1 MSTSKA
7 PAIIITNSG
16 TITVSTKGKTYSAAP
31 SHANYTAIKNAVK
44 AKQWAKLPKLF
55 DVGEA
60 INRRGR
66 KTITV
71 KNGQVLC
78 DGVPLHNMVV
88 DRIFQFMKEGLDF
101 KPLVNFL
108 RKLVKNPSENSVAQL
123 YKFMEANNLPVTW
136 DGYILC
142 YKRVTD
148 DYRDFHTRS
157 IDNRPGAKPKMLRS
171 NVADDPNS
179 ACHTGLHVGGLNYV
193 HDFANEGHVMLVKVD
208 PVNVVSV
215 PNDSS
220 CGKCR
225 VCEYEVLSEFYE
237 GQNRK
242 AEVRQT
248 ELENID
254 RDSYDEDSGEVE
266 SESVASGKDVYGNSD
281 W

>member
-16 TITVSTKGKTYSAAP
+16 TITVSMKGKTYSAAP

-142 YKRVTD
+142 YKRVTNA
-148 DYRDFHTRS
+148 YRDFHTRS

-171 NVADDPNS
+171 DVADDPNS
-179 ACHTGLHVGGLNYV
+179 ACHSGLHVGGLNYV
-193 HDFANEGHVMLVKVD
+193 HSFDNEGHVMLVKVD
-208 PVNVVSV
+208 PANVVSV

-237 GQNRK
+237 GTARK
-242 AEVRQT
+242 AEVCQT
-248 ELENID
+248 DLDGMDKSEYD
-254 RDSYDEDSGEVE
+254 GDEDK